1 MVIIVVVQTS
11 RYHDGSRKI
20 SHISEVLP
28 LDDRGEYRTQDIFIF
43 KQTNVKPT
51 GRIEG
56 SLKSTG
62 ILPGFLDEI
71 EQAGYNL
78 KKAIFGGKK

>member
-1 MVIIVVVQTS
+1 
-11 RYHDGSRKI
+11 
-20 SHISEVLP
+20 VLP

-43 KQTNVKPT
+43 EQTNVKPT

-62 ILPGFLDEI
+62 ILPSFLDEI

-78 KKAIFGGKK
+78 KKEIFGGKK